1 MLIISAELH
10 NIRRDFDAYK
20 KDPPL
25 HSQFPLY
32 AGKAMWARGLA
43 QRIKQQFDL
52 LESAKYITPVK
63 EAEEAR
69 IDYNELK
76 QALDGYVQ
84 RYYREWIASL
94 QDANL
99 YVIFMSFCSCFFS
112 CKRSGKRLEVPILIR
127 NEATRYL
134 EVNFDRDLLRL
145 FQEVYYWQRLKEDV
159 PFAALDLA
167 SQSDEHRIVREHV
180 LLLVHDYNE
189 ILAALDDNERKV

>member
-1 MLIISAELH
+1 MTVQSGVEVNGSHCCVYSYCDVVVGSILFPCSTREHQTCSGSKCNRCVESFTKYVSLYHNIMLIISAELH

-99 YVIFMSFCSCFFS
+99 YVIFMSFCSCFF
-112 CKRSGKRLEVPILIR
+112 
-127 NEATRYL
+127 
-134 EVNFDRDLLRL
+134 
-145 FQEVYYWQRLKEDV
+145 
-159 PFAALDLA
+159 
-167 SQSDEHRIVREHV
+167 
-180 LLLVHDYNE
+180 
-189 ILAALDDNERKV
+189 